1 MCVGFTLWPSSD
13 RQHFTIMPQCHWVSL
28 AALQS
33 HVDFWQENM
42 AQSLSTLR
50 STNVRRTFENIQNS
64 HFNRTFI
71 PSTMWLS
78 HITRVFTFD
87 RSSHRAHYLSPIE
100 SAHDRGRGM
109 PAFCGA
115 LWLLCF
121 LAGLDATQKYCYAGQ
136 TIAVTAGIIL

>member
-1 MCVGFTLWPSSD
+1 MCFGFTLWPSSD
-13 RQHFTIMPQCHWVSL
+13 RQHFTIMPLCHWVSL

-33 HVDFWQENM
+33 HVDFWQVNES
-42 AQSLSTLR
+42 QSLSTL
-50 STNVRRTFENIQNS
+50 RRTFENIQNS
-64 HFNRTFI
+64 HFNRRFI

-109 PAFCGA
+109 PAFCSA
-115 LWLLCF
+115 LCLLCF

-136 TIAVTAGIIL
+136 TCVTAFILAFHL